1 MMIPS
6 KRRGQ
11 RIIARRK
18 HLRGSSEHC
27 SRALASLLHIELLLS
42 ASNYEEKFGRLRKV
56 IE

>member
-27 SRALASLLHIELLLS
+27 SRALASLLHIDLLLS